1 MSDRRKMQI
10 GDWLVWFGLMIVGAL
25 LGLAVVAWVGFEE
38 PAFLQ
43 TIIFYF
49 IPIGF
54 GHVFM
59 FFLFEV
65 AGSGALNETKSA
77 SSKET
82 RKPKPLFLLVSLPA
96 GFIIGVVAAT
106 FGLSGTFPRD
116 GGSSAEIQVP
126 LY

>member
-10 GDWLVWFGLMIVGAL
+10 GDWLIWFALMIVGAL

-43 TIIFYF
+43 TVIFYF

-54 GHVFM
+54 VHVFT

-65 AGSGALNETKSA
+65 TSSGMLDEMKSA

-82 RKPKPLFLLVSLPA
+82 KKSKPLFLLVSLPA
-96 GFIIGVVAAT
+96 GFIIGVNEAT
-106 FGLSGTFPRD
+106 FGLSGTF
-116 GGSSAEIQVP
+116 
-126 LY
+126 L